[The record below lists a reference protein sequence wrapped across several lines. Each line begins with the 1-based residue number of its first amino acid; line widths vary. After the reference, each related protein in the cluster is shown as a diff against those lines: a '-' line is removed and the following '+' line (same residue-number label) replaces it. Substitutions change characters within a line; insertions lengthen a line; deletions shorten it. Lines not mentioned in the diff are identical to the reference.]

1 MMTILRRALRLLLT
15 ALAVLAGGAAAQ
27 ARTGDDARIV
37 VVGDLHGDLEAYRDI
52 LAAAGLATRQG
63 RWTGGKA
70 TFVQLGD
77 IADRGPESL
86 RIIRDLRQLAKQAE
100 RAGGRVIVL
109 IGNHEAMNVVG
120 DLRYVHPGEF
130 RAFAD
135 RDSPARR
142 ERVYEANRKA
152 IEAFYAAATP
162 PLDAAQARVK
172 WMTDTPIGKIEHRMA
187 WSPTG
192 EIGAWV
198 AQLPTVVLLDGT
210 LFVHGGLSAEFTRY
224 KLEEL
229 NHMVSGAILQGAEAS
244 SPLLEDPLGPLWYRG
259 NILRDEEAGKGL
271 GLKVGEGVPLDIGA
285 CEEPCVLSGD
295 AGGTGRTPEGNPCVP
310 GNQTAVC
317 PADRLSMEKEL
328 ELVLRTYGARRL
340 VVGHTPSVKGIV
352 SLAEGRLIMAD
363 TGISAAYKGPK
374 TYLELR
380 GDEATAWQ
388 RQPDGTWV
396 KSDLPRPRS

>member
-1 MMTILRRALRLLLT
+1 MAAVEKMLRFLLMALLL
-15 ALAVLAGGAAAQ
+15 LGGGFAVQAQTGGG
-27 ARTGDDARIV
+27 RVV

-52 LAAAGLATRQG
+52 LAAAGLADRKG
-63 RWTGGKA
+63 RWTGGG
-70 TFVQLGD
+70 TTLVQMGD

-86 RIIRDLRQLAKQAE
+86 KIIRDLRQLAKQAA
-100 RAGGRVIVL
+100 RAGGRVVVL

-142 ERVYEANRKA
+142 ERVYAANRAA

-162 PLDAAQARVK
+162 ALDAAQARAK
-172 WMTDTPIGKIEHRMA
+172 WMADTPIGKIEHRMA

-198 AQLPTVVLLDGT
+198 AQLPAVVLIDGT
-210 LFVHGGLSAEFTRY
+210 LFVHGGLSAEFSVH

-229 NHMVSGAILQGAEAS
+229 NRMVSKAVLQGAGS
-244 SPLLEDPLGPLWYRG
+244 PSPLLEDPLGPLWYRG
-259 NILRDEEAGKGL
+259 NIFRDEAQGKSL
-271 GLKVGEGVPLDIGA
+271 GLSVGGGVSLDIGA
-285 CEEPCVLSGD
+285 CEDPCVLSGEP
-295 AGGTGRTPEGNPCVP
+295 GGTGRTPQGTPCVA

-317 PADRLSMEKEL
+317 PAERMAIDKEL
-328 ELVLRTYGARRL
+328 ELVLKTYGARRM
-340 VVGHTPSVKGIV
+340 VVGHTPSVKGIA
-352 SLAEGRLIMAD
+352 SLAGGRLIMAD

-374 TYLELR
+374 SYLELQ
-380 GDEATAWQ
+380 GGEAFAWQ
-388 RQPDGTWV
+388 RQADGTWERRA
-396 KSDLPRPRS
+396 LPGPGR